1 MNNLMG
7 DIPAWAEDD
16 SDSDGG
22 DENNPQ
28 GNWNNNVNGGG
39 GGGGDIEMK
48 QQQNQND
55 GSQYMSTFFSEV
67 DVINADIK
75 AVAQASKDIGIINE
89 QSMRTTTT
97 AEEQKLSKKL
107 GPLIDA
113 TNKRA
118 KNTKTMLGLLKEET
132 EKFNTN
138 GELNASNVRV
148 RENMNTTLT
157 KKFIDE
163 MKIYQQAQ
171 QKYKTDIK
179 NKVKRQV
186 QVVKPDATDE
196 EIDDV
201 MKSEGGRDALYKKS
215 ILAGG
220 VNDQVK
226 TTYAKVAGKYQDVL
240 TLEQSVAELHQMFL
254 DFALLTEQQGELLDQ
269 IEFNVV
275 QATDYVEEANIET
288 HTAIEYQKSIRKK
301 QCWIIV
307 IVSIVA
313 AIVIY
318 FGIVR

>member
-138 GELNASNVRV
+138 GELNASNVRYV
-148 RENMNTTLT
+148 YCIFVLLL
-157 KKFIDE
+157 
-163 MKIYQQAQ
+163 
-171 QKYKTDIK
+171 
-179 NKVKRQV
+179 
-186 QVVKPDATDE
+186 
-196 EIDDV
+196 
-201 MKSEGGRDALYKKS
+201 LYS
-215 ILAGG
+215 YL
-220 VNDQVK
+220 
-226 TTYAKVAGKYQDVL
+226 
-240 TLEQSVAELHQMFL
+240 S
-254 DFALLTEQQGELLDQ
+254 LLY
-269 IEFNVV
+269 
-275 QATDYVEEANIET
+275 DY
-288 HTAIEYQKSIRKK
+288 
-301 QCWIIV
+301 
-307 IVSIVA
+307 
-313 AIVIY
+313 
-318 FGIVR
+318 